1 MPRKKKTEPMEEFK
15 LKFTGK
21 MSIVIELEDY
31 GPMQF
36 RVNDI
41 DVALEVARLILKHTD
56 NKMSV
61 DSYGKRE
68 ETTLKK
74 MLDF

>member
-1 MPRKKKTEPMEEFK
+1 MPKKKKEPLKEFK

-21 MSIVIELEDY
+21 MSILIELEDT
-31 GPMQF
+31 GPIQF
-36 RVNDI
+36 RVDDI

-56 NKMSV
+56 NKMTV
-61 DSYGKRE
+61 DAYNKRE